1 VIGAIAALELGA
13 PLAWP
18 RRRGNIVCDV
28 TLGDAMAT
36 TRAFAGAA
44 KVVTLTLINQRVVAN
59 YLDTR
64 GVVAEYEDK
73 HGRFTVTLSSQG
85 PHAIRD
91 VLTEILH
98 VSAETAGGV
107 RIIPASAGLRELRTH
122 GCKDCGVWVTDANDP
137 WTTST

>member
-1 VIGAIAALELGA
+1 MIGAIAALELGA

-59 YLDTR
+59 YL
-64 GVVAEYEDK
+64 E
-73 HGRFTVTLSSQG
+73 TLS
-85 PHAIRD
+85 
-91 VLTEILH
+91 
-98 VSAETAGGV
+98 
-107 RIIPASAGLRELRTH
+107 LRWF
-122 GCKDCGVWVTDANDP
+122 VA
-137 WTTST
+137 

>member
-64 GVVAEYEDK
+64 GVVAEYDDK
-73 HGRFTVTLSSQG
+73 HGRFT
-85 PHAIRD
+85 R
-91 VLTEILH
+91 
-98 VSAETAGGV
+98 V
-107 RIIPASAGLRELRTH
+107 RRCERNISWRAPS
-122 GCKDCGVWVTDANDP
+122 K
-137 WTTST
+137 